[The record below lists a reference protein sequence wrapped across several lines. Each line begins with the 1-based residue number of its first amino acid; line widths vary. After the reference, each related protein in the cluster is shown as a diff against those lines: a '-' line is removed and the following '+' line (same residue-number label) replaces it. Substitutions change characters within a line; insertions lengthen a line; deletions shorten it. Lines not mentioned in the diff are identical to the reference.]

1 MILHDR
7 CLLLRSTSCHP
18 GKKAFLALAGHST
31 MDTYYFNSG
40 LRFHLEVDVVLSC
53 FFPSSFTVTVCLGI
67 GGRVLQGSLSPVVI
81 EHWCVIAAL
90 DPLIVFLSAS
100 LGPCLRLS
108 PSFDFGSGWG
118 GMVDFGFYLCV
129 EYMPE
134 LLVSLLSLASLLL
147 LVSLRLSYTGP

>member
-1 MILHDR
+1 M
-7 CLLLRSTSCHP
+7 
-18 GKKAFLALAGHST
+18 
-31 MDTYYFNSG
+31 
-40 LRFHLEVDVVLSC
+40 
-53 FFPSSFTVTVCLGI
+53 
-67 GGRVLQGSLSPVVI
+67 SPVVI

-134 LLVSLLSLASLLL
+134 LFVSLLALAYLLL
-147 LVSLRLSYTGP
+147 LVSSRLSYT